1 MKKAILYELKRNLL
15 PLCIFTALATA
26 IFVVFALTTDFV
38 SGFSSD
44 MNGDPLGRTPIN
56 PLVEVPGFTL
66 GLLCVAVPVMQ
77 FAYRMN
83 KRSADLWYALPIR
96 RDALTLVRVLGGLIL
111 VLVPYTV
118 SYWAGF
124 AVIAASENLFEL
136 EQYGILFAAS
146 LPVGIGLFGVNAF
159 LFTRANTLFDG
170 IVFLLAWA
178 SLPMLPFSWL
188 DSAANIGRFFR
199 DGIYWFSP
207 DNYSTFSPLD
217 WLFTQFAG
225 IICGTAGTLAE
236 APFIYAL
243 GAVYAAAAYCGLFLT
258 ARRHRAEDV
267 AQVSDSWFGY
277 RVLIP
282 AFMALLLALD
292 YPADDPIGIYAT
304 AYAVTLAVGTIAYFV
319 YRRSFRLKLADILC
333 IVGALA
339 LGTGIGLLGTQVLGP
354 YFAELY
360 SPLRDGAALL
370 PQALAL
376 L

>member
-1 MKKAILYELKRNLL
+1 M
-15 PLCIFTALATA
+15 
-26 IFVVFALTTDFV
+26 
-38 SGFSSD
+38 
-44 MNGDPLGRTPIN
+44 
-56 PLVEVPGFTL
+56 
-66 GLLCVAVPVMQ
+66 
-77 FAYRMN
+77 
-83 KRSADLWYALPIR
+83 
-96 RDALTLVRVLGGLIL
+96 
-111 VLVPYTV
+111 
-118 SYWAGF
+118 
-124 AVIAASENLFEL
+124 
-136 EQYGILFAAS
+136 
-146 LPVGIGLFGVNAF
+146 
-159 LFTRANTLFDG
+159 
-170 IVFLLAWA
+170 
-178 SLPMLPFSWL
+178 
-188 DSAANIGRFFR
+188 
-199 DGIYWFSP
+199 
-207 DNYSTFSPLD
+207 
-217 WLFTQFAG
+217 
-225 IICGTAGTLAE
+225 AE

-243 GAVYAAAAYCGLFLT
+243 GAVYAAAAYCGLFFT

-319 YRRSFRLKLADILC
+319 YRRSFRIKLADILC

>member
-56 PLVEVPGFTL
+56 PLVDVPGTVL

-83 KRSADLWYALPIR
+83 KRSADLWYALPVR
-96 RDALTLVRVLGGLIL
+96 RDALALVRVLGGLIL

-136 EQYGILFAAS
+136 GQYGILFAAS

-178 SLPMLPFSWL
+178 ILPMLPFLWL

-207 DNYSTFSPLD
+207 ANYSTFSPLV

-225 IICGTAGTLAE
+225 RICGTAGTLAE

-267 AQVSDSWFGY
+267 AQVSDSRFGY

-292 YPADDPIGIYAT
+292 YPADDPIAIYAT

-319 YRRSFRLKLADILC
+319 YRRSFRIKLADILC

-360 SPLRDGAALL
+360 SPLRDAAALL
-370 PQALAL
+370 PQALSIL
-376 L
+376 